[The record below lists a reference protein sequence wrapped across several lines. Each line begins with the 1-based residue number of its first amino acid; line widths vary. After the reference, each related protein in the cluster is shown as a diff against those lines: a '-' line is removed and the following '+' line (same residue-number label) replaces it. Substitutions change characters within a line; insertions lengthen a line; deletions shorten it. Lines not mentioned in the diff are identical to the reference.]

1 MWISKR
7 FYLSAELKASLETD
21 DDLVFPT
28 LPVWDRLPFAEGVSS
43 GISPKP
49 YKKGSVIKVL
59 KQVKECVQWNFH
71 SSHCWSLMVE
81 SILIICYTCA
91 LKGFRYVNYLVISS
105 KLTKYVPNY

>member
-1 MWISKR
+1 MWTSKW

-59 KQVKECVQWNFH
+59 KLVKWKNVYNGIFIAVIVDLLW
-71 SSHCWSLMVE
+71 
-81 SILIICYTCA
+81 
-91 LKGFRYVNYLVISS
+91 LKAF
-105 KLTKYVPNY
+105 